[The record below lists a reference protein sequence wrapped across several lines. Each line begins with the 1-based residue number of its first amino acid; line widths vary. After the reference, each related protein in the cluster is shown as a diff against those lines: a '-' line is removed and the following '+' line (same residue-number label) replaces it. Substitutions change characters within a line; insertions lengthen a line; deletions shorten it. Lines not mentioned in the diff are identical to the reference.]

1 MTTQNINITISAFS
15 YAAVTQLKLIY
26 EAASWTAGA
35 DKEHSQTDTHKFNK
49 HTHTH
54 TRHETTRQVHASLRR
69 HEQALQTTE
78 HKWKEVIGNKDFSSL
93 RCVFGCLYIMFLFDL
108 LVLCSLVCVQQLV
121 TLCSQTGLERQAP
134 FLPGSP
140 EAAQGYVNI
149 NLYINGLIRLPRPAY
164 MWWKWQLFWDK
175 PTDRQAVFCYF
186 EKLCLTW

>member
-54 TRHETTRQVHASLRR
+54 TRDETTRQVHASLRR

-164 MWWKWQLFWDK
+164 M
-175 PTDRQAVFCYF
+175 
-186 EKLCLTW
+186 